1 MKAKSS
7 SKRNRSCDRKGGG
20 LADGKARK
28 GAGAGVVLAGL
39 PGCGPW
45 DGVIDPERGNTCV
58 RRLMKWYRQRLGLSL
73 HQVEALTGIN
83 RAHLRRVERRR
94 IHLSL
99 TVLWRWCNGLRVNVD
114 WVLKLARR
122 QAREAGLM
130 PAADAAQDGGS
141 LRAPC
146 ASPAGVAE
154 CAHDSAVSAADPAAS
169 APPGPDAAAGGKAG
183 AEAPEKSFP
192 AGREGAGGAE
202 NSFPEDAHF
211 AHPPEKSSARS
222 GESPPGLEKSF
233 PKGIHFAQ
241 PLEKSSAGSGE
252 SPLGAEK
259 SFPRSG
265 ESPLGAEKSLARSG
279 ESPLGPKKSPAPL
292 PDMVFPPQDYWL

>member
-28 GAGAGVVLAGL
+28 GAGAGVCLETH
-39 PGCGPW
+39 PNRGPW

-58 RRLMKWYRQRLGLSL
+58 RRFMRWYRQRLGLSL

-83 RAHLRRVERRR
+83 RAYLRRLERRR

-99 TVLWRWCNGLRVNVD
+99 TVLWRWCNGLQVNVD

-130 PAADAAQDGGS
+130 PAADAAREGGS

-154 CAHDSAVSAADPAAS
+154 CAHDSADSAADPAAS
-169 APPGPDAAAGGKAG
+169 APPGLDAAAGGKAG
-183 AEAPEKSFP
+183 AEAPEKSFLE
-192 AGREGAGGAE
+192 GREGAGGAE

-233 PKGIHFAQ
+233 PKGIHFARL
-241 PLEKSSAGSGE
+241 PEKSSAGSGE
-252 SPLGAEK
+252 SPSGLEK

-265 ESPLGAEKSLARSG
+265 ESPLGAEKSFARSG
-279 ESPLGPKKSPAPL
+279 EFPLGPKKSPAHL

>member
-20 LADGKARK
+20 LADGKTRK
-28 GAGAGVVLAGL
+28 GAGAGVVLAGH
-39 PGCGPW
+39 PHSGPW
-45 DGVIDPERGNTCV
+45 DGKIDPERGNTCV
-58 RRLMKWYRQRLGLSL
+58 RRLMKWYRQRLRLSL

-83 RAHLRRVERRR
+83 RAYLRRLERRR

-169 APPGPDAAAGGKAG
+169 APPGPDAAADGKAG
-183 AEAPEKSFP
+183 AEASEKSFL

-241 PLEKSSAGSGE
+241 PLEKSLAGSGE
-252 SPLGAEK
+252 SPLALEK

-265 ESPLGAEKSLARSG
+265 ESPRGAEKSLARSG